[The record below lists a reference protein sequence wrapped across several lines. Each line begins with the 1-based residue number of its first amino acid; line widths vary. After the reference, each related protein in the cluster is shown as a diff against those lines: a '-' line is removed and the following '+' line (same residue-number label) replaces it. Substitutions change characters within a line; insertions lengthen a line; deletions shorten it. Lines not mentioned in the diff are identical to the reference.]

1 MTGSATCAQS
11 APPAPADLFV
21 TDELS
26 RRRPRSDGD
35 RSARDALRA
44 LSAQAA
50 QDPTAALPRFV
61 ALAMEIT
68 GASSAGLSIHE
79 PETGTGVFRWTHLH
93 GVLDRFEDATTPRR
107 HSPCGVTL
115 DRNAPV
121 LSRHP
126 ERHYEWISDAG
137 IVVPEVLLVP
147 LHRGLDEPLGTL
159 WVVGDETGH
168 FRPDDARI
176 LAELA
181 EFIGFALLA
190 AQREARLREELDHQE
205 LLAREM
211 DHRVKNLFAITD
223 GMIRM
228 TARGASSPEE
238 LAQALSGRVSAL
250 ARAHALVERRTERGA
265 SGTVRLDDL
274 VATVLRAHSAGT
286 SAEGPA
292 VMFGAHAGS
301 GLALALH
308 ELATNSAKY
317 GALSR
322 PDGHLAIGWRDAGD
336 HVRLDW
342 RESGGPAIERP
353 PQTVG
358 FGSKLVRRTIEG
370 QLSGTI
376 VFDWAPGGLAIEMAL
391 RKDKLV
397 H

>member
-1 MTGSATCAQS
+1 
-11 APPAPADLFV
+11 V
-21 TDELS
+21 TDELTL
-26 RRRPRSDGD
+26 RAVRGEEH
-35 RSARDALRA
+35 RSARYALRD

-50 QDPTAALPRFV
+50 ADPKAALPRFV

-93 GVLDRFEDATTPRR
+93 GVLDRFEDATTPRN

-126 ERHYEWISDAG
+126 ERYYEWISDAG

-147 LHRGLDEPLGTL
+147 LHRGGDEPLGTL
-159 WVVGDETGH
+159 WVVGDERGH

-190 AQREARLREELDHQE
+190 AQREARLREELARQE
-205 LLAREM
+205 LLAYEM

-228 TARGASSPEE
+228 TARGATSTEE

-265 SGTVRLDDL
+265 AGSVRLDDL
-274 VATVLRAHSAGT
+274 VATVLNAHGSGAT
-286 SAEGPA
+286 AEGPE
-292 VMFGAHAGS
+292 VLLGPQAGS

-322 PDGHLAIGWRDAGD
+322 PDGHLAIVWREAGD
-336 HVRLDW
+336 NLRLDW
-342 RESGGPAIERP
+342 RESGGPVVEGP

-358 FGSKLVRRTIEG
+358 FGTKLVRRTIEG

-376 VFDWAPGGLAIEMAL
+376 VFDWATSGLTIEMAL
-391 RKDKLV
+391 RRDKLA

>member
-1 MTGSATCAQS
+1 MA
-11 APPAPADLFV
+11 
-21 TDELS
+21 E
-26 RRRPRSDGD
+26 
-35 RSARDALRA
+35 
-44 LSAQAA
+44 
-50 QDPTAALPRFV
+50 DPGAALPRFV

-68 GASSAGLSIHE
+68 GASSGGLSIHE
-79 PETGTGVFRWTHLH
+79 PETGDGVFRWKHLH
-93 GVLDRFEDATTPRR
+93 GVLARFEDATTPRN

-147 LHRGLDEPLGTL
+147 LHRGTEEPLGTL
-159 WVVGDETGH
+159 WVVGDENGH

-190 AQREARLREELDHQE
+190 AQREARLRAELDRQE
-205 LLAREM
+205 LLAYEM

-228 TARGASSPEE
+228 TARDATSPEE
-238 LAQALSGRVSAL
+238 LAQALSGRVGAL

-265 SGTVRLDDL
+265 AGTVRLDDL
-274 VATVLRAHSAGT
+274 VATVLKAHGSGT
-286 SAEGPA
+286 TAEGPETLL
-292 VMFGAHAGS
+292 GPQAGS

-322 PDGHLAIGWRDAGD
+322 PDGHLAILWHDEGE
-336 HVRLDW
+336 HVRLQW
-342 RESGGPAIERP
+342 RESGGPAIERAP
-353 PQTVG
+353 EKAG
-358 FGSKLVRRTIEG
+358 FGTKLVRRTIEG
-370 QLSGTI
+370 QLSGAI
-376 VFDWAPGGLAIEMAL
+376 AFDWAPGGLAIDMTL
-391 RKDKLV
+391 RADKLA